1 MLNHLSKF
9 IIKFFIIFLIPLIPF
24 SAFSEEKNIN
34 FIKTNW
40 SFEGLFGTFDRSS
53 LQRGYQV
60 YQEVC
65 SGCHSVQHL
74 SYRNLSEKGGP
85 EFSIEEAK
93 ALASQFEVEDGP
105 NSDGE
110 MFMRPGR
117 LSDKFVKPYPNV
129 EASTVANGGAYP
141 PDMSVLAKAR
151 AGGAD
156 YIYSLLMGYEE
167 APVDFELDD
176 GVYYNKYMPGNKI
189 KMSEPVSEGIVEYSD
204 GTNSTK
210 AQIAKDVTTFLVWAS
225 EPHLESQHRMGF
237 KTIIYLIILI
247 ILVYMSKKKVWSR
260 FGSKKEEEEETFD
273 KVERAVT
280 EYEGENPK
288 TFK

>member
-1 MLNHLSKF
+1 MLVLLNR
-9 IIKFFIIFLIPLIPF
+9 IILIIFISIVSF
-24 SAFSEEKNIN
+24 SVNSEETNTN
-34 FIKTNW
+34 YVKTNW
-40 SFEGLFGTFDRSS
+40 SFKGIFGTFDRAS

-65 SGCHSVQHL
+65 SGCHSVQYL

-85 EFSIEEAK
+85 EFSVEEAK
-93 ALASQFEVEDGP
+93 AIAAQFEVEDGP

-151 AGGAD
+151 KGGAD
-156 YIYSLLMGYEE
+156 YIYSLLLGYEE
-167 APVDFELDD
+167 PPAGFEIDE
-176 GVYYNKYMPGNKI
+176 GVYYNKYMSGNKI
-189 KMSEPVSEGIVEYSD
+189 KMTAPLSDGLVEYSD
-204 GTNSTK
+204 GTQSST
-210 AQIAKDVTTFLVWAS
+210 AQMAKDITTFLVWTA
-225 EPHLESQHRMGF
+225 EPHLESQHKIGF
-237 KTIIYLIILI
+237 KAIIYLIVLLT
-247 ILVYMSKKKVWSR
+247 LVYMSKQKVWSR
-260 FGSKKEEEEETFD
+260 FGSKNIEEEETFD
-273 KVERAVT
+273 KVERTVT
-280 EYEGENPK
+280 EYEGEDPK